1 MPRRK
6 RNYQREWKPDT
17 QYDNPLVGHF
27 VGMIMWSGKKT
38 IAERIIY
45 DAFDII
51 HERTKKAG
59 LNTFEQAIKNVSPL
73 LQLKSRRVGGA
84 NYQVPVPVSGE
95 RRQILAM
102 RWIRDACRNKKGK
115 AMAEKLADELID
127 ASNKVGTAIKKRDDT
142 QSTDH
147 PSPAAPARV
156 RHGRSL
162 QDWPALARSRN
173 CAPGC
178 VAASPPASCWRHNPR

>member
-17 QYDNPLVGHF
+17 EYGNPLVGHF
-27 VGMIMWSGKKT
+27 VCMIMWNGKKSV
-38 IAERIIY
+38 AEKIVY
-45 DAFDII
+45 DSFEII
-51 HERTKKAG
+51 HERTKKGG

-115 AMAEKLADELID
+115 AMAEKLADEFID

-142 QSTDH
+142 H
-147 PSPAAPARV
+147 RMAEANKAFA
-156 RHGRSL
+156 HF
-162 QDWPALARSRN
+162 A
-173 CAPGC
+173 
-178 VAASPPASCWRHNPR
+178 